1 MSSQVIEI
9 LQEKRLRSQKSDNP
23 FVARSHYARLNKF
36 RDNSFKIVGIISTLF
51 GLAVLGYFLI
61 DIFIDGVSRINWDFL
76 TSLPS
81 RKAEKAGILPAW
93 TGSAWIL
100 GLTTLIAL
108 PLGVAA
114 GIYFEEY
121 AKKNRFN
128 HLLEVNIA
136 NLAGVP
142 SIIYGI
148 LGLEVFVRIMG
159 FGETLLSG
167 AFTLALLILPIII
180 VATREAIK
188 AVPNTLREAS
198 YGLGASKWQTIKWQ
212 VLPAASGGIL
222 TGTILA
228 LSRAVGETAPLIVIG
243 ALAYVPFVPSSPMD
257 SFTVLPMQIFN
268 WTSRPQAAFLVNA
281 AAAIIILLV
290 ITFILNGIAIYLRNK
305 WQKKLI

>member
-1 MSSQVIEI
+1 MNNAIAGARAPI
-9 LQEKRLRSQKSDNP
+9 DLT
-23 FVARSHYARLNKF
+23 ARSKAAKRNRLN
-36 RDNSFKIVGIISTLF
+36 DQIFKYLGIAATMIGLIV
-51 GLAVLGYFLI
+51 LAYFII
-61 DIFIDGVSRINWDFL
+61 DIVADGIARIDWDFL

-93 TGSAWIL
+93 AGSAWIL
-100 GLTTLIAL
+100 GMTALFAL

-114 GIYFEEY
+114 GVYFEEY
-121 AKKNRFN
+121 AKHSRVN
-128 HLLEVNIA
+128 HLLEINIA

-148 LGLEVFVRIMG
+148 LGLEVFGRMMG
-159 FGETLLSG
+159 LGESVLAGS
-167 AFTLALLILPIII
+167 FTLALLILPIII

-188 AVPNTLREAS
+188 AVPSTLREAS
-198 YGLGASKWQTIKWQ
+198 YGLGATKWQTIKLQ

-243 ALAYVPFVPSSPMD
+243 ALAYVPFVPSGPMD
-257 SFTVLPMQIFN
+257 QFTVLPMQIFN

-281 AAAIIILLV
+281 AAAIIVLLA
-290 ITFILNGIAIYLRNK
+290 ITFVMNGIAIYLRNR
-305 WQKKLI
+305 WQKNLK